1 MYSYFAVKIWNL
13 LFPYV
18 VFSLII
24 YKEAMTLSELKCISP
39 LLDGMI
45 MGEPI
50 NEHHG
55 IYCCPAIKED
65 TDEKYIVKIISVPAS
80 PAQMDALLLSGAYP
94 DEESALAYYKDVADE
109 IIAEIDIQ
117 KRLSEQEGYTP
128 YDAWQ
133 LEPKEDGKGYDIYLL
148 RTYNRTLETHFK
160 RHTFTHLD
168 ALNLGLDL
176 CAAMSVS
183 RRSGYLY
190 VGLKP
195 GNIFVTDQ
203 LQYKVGGLG
212 FIKLDSLKYM
222 SLPEKSRSI
231 YTPAEI
237 NDAYAALNTTI
248 DIYAIGLI
256 LYQAYN
262 NGELPYNDDIAPGDK
277 LPAPLYADYEMSEI
291 ILKACDPNP
300 EQRWQEPV
308 QMGQAIVEYMQR
320 NGALDTPIIPLPTP
334 EENDAEE
341 ETHAQTDE
349 VPADAAVPENTESNS
364 SENIDAETEES
375 SPEQD
380 DLTDLPSLSD
390 IAVEDLDF
398 TGDETDYEE
407 LTGEVTEMLTQA
419 DELATLSVPEPV
431 SVPDYIELP
440 ELEPIEIEPETS
452 ESEEP
457 AETNVEDTSEN
468 TEESADEDS
477 KIEEIDEDD
486 LTEEKVKKHHWLRNS
501 IIILL
506 VAALLAVGY
515 FIYKHFFVIDVAS
528 VSLNGAKDSLVVIVE
543 TEDDETV
550 LQVICVDT
558 YGNQI
563 PAPVVDGKAEF
574 KKLAPN
580 TAYNVKVVANGY
592 RQVSGVGALTYS
604 TPVQSNIVHFDA
616 ITGATDGSVILNFTI
631 DGPDSENWT
640 VSYSTEGEAERTAEM
655 VAHRVTISDLT
666 VGKEYK
672 FRLLPKEDL
681 YVTGESEILYTARKV
696 IKAEKVNIVSCIN
709 NELVVK
715 WAAPVGEKVNAWQIS
730 CSGGTYNQTATV
742 TDTTMTFKNL
752 DDTSNFVVEVK
763 AEGMSEGVKKDIPAN
778 SITVT
783 EMKADN
789 SKSGTLRFTWN
800 ASQPIPKDG
809 WKLHYAIIG
818 IEQKKSVTCEKN
830 EATISSLLPNVTY
843 RVWLTDAKDVPLLGS
858 DIEAKTASGSD
869 YSQRV
874 GRYELK
880 RSDLEFHMCKTSSL
894 QNWNGKKI
902 SDVKLESTFA
912 TGESGSFVIELK
924 KDYITLNNNS
934 VEITFLI
941 RDAESTPVLLS
952 TTTNTLAKM
961 WKNDY
966 CKLQMP
972 PLPTAVGTYTIDVYF
987 NGGLAATQQF
997 KIA

>member
-1 MYSYFAVKIWNL
+1 M
-13 LFPYV
+13 
-18 VFSLII
+18 
-24 YKEAMTLSELKCISP
+24 SELKRVSP

-80 PAQMDALLLSGAYP
+80 SAQMDALLLSGAYP
-94 DEESALAYYKDVADE
+94 DEESALAYYKDVSDE

-117 KRLSEQEGYTP
+117 KHLSEQEGFTP

-148 RTYNRTLETHFK
+148 RAYNRTLETHFK

-168 ALNLGLDL
+168 AQNLGLDL
-176 CAAMSVS
+176 CAAMSVC

-195 GNIFVTDQ
+195 GNIFVTDE

-237 NDAYAALNTTI
+237 SDAYAALNTTI

-262 NGELPYNDDIAPGDK
+262 NGELPFNADIAPGDK

-291 ILKACDPNP
+291 ILKACDPDP
-300 EQRWQEPV
+300 AERWQEPA
-308 QMGQAIVEYMQR
+308 QLGQAIVEYMQR
-320 NGALDTPIIPLPTP
+320 NGALDTPIVPLPAP
-334 EENDAEE
+334 EEDDAEE
-341 ETHAQTDE
+341 ESVITA
-349 VPADAAVPENTESNS
+349 
-364 SENIDAETEES
+364 
-375 SPEQD
+375 EQD
-380 DLTDLPSLSD
+380 SAEAEIAELDSAELIDEEADGASSDSDELADVPSLSD
-390 IAVEDLDF
+390 ITVEDLDL

-407 LTGEVTEMLTQA
+407 LTGEVTEILNQA

-431 SVPDYIELP
+431 SVPEYIELP
-440 ELEPIEIEPETS
+440 ELEPIEVET
-452 ESEEP
+452 EEP
-457 AETNVEDTSEN
+457 DAEETTASEDIEALGDTEDPANVDDT
-468 TEESADEDS
+468 
-477 KIEEIDEDD
+477 EEIDEGAPS
-486 LTEEKVKKHHWLRNS
+486 EEKAKKRHWIRNS
-501 IIILL
+501 IIVLL
-506 VAALLAVGY
+506 IAGLLAAGY
-515 FIYKHFFVIDVAS
+515 LIYRHFFVIVVDS
-528 VSLNGAKDSLVVIVE
+528 VSLNGAKDSLVVNIE
-543 TEDDETV
+543 TEDDESA
-550 LQVICVDT
+550 LQVFCVDT

-563 PAPVVDGKAEF
+563 PASVIDGKAEF
-574 KKLAPN
+574 KELAPN
-580 TAYNVKVVANGY
+580 TAYNVKIVANGY
-592 RQVSGVGALTYS
+592 RQVTGVGALTYS
-604 TPVQSNIVHFDA
+604 TPVQTKIVHFDA
-616 ITGATDGSVILNFTI
+616 ITGTTDGSVILNFTI

-640 VSYSTEGEAERTAEM
+640 VNYSAEGESERTAEI
-655 VAHRVTISDLT
+655 VAHRATINDLT
-666 VGKEYK
+666 IGKEYK
-672 FRLLPKEDL
+672 FRLTTKEDL
-681 YVTGESEILYTARKV
+681 YITGETEILHTARKV
-696 IKAEKVNIVSCIN
+696 IKPEKVSIVSCLN

-715 WAAPVGEKVNAWQIS
+715 WAAPSGEKVSNWQVS
-730 CSGGTYNQTATV
+730 CAGGTYNQTTTV
-742 TDTTMTFKNL
+742 TDTTVTFKGL
-752 DDTSNFVVEVK
+752 DHTSNFVVEVK

-789 SKSGTLRFTWN
+789 SKSGTLKFTWN
-800 ASQPIPKDG
+800 TSQDIPKDG
-809 WKLHYAIIG
+809 WKLHYAIVG
-818 IEQKKSVTCEKN
+818 IEQEKSVTCEKN
-830 EATISSLLPNVTY
+830 EATLTSLLPNVTY
-843 RVWLTDAKDVPLLGS
+843 RIWLTDAKDVPLLGS
-858 DIEAKTASGSD
+858 DLEAKTASGSD
-869 YSQRV
+869 YSQKV
-874 GRYELK
+874 GKYELT
-880 RSDLEFHMCKTSSL
+880 RTDLEFHMCKTSTL
-894 QNWNGKKI
+894 QKWNGKKI
-902 SDVKLESTFA
+902 SDVKFESTFA
-912 TGESGSFVIELK
+912 AGESGSFVIELK
-924 KDYITLNNNS
+924 KDYITLNDNS

-972 PLPTAVGTYTIDVYF
+972 PMPTTAGTYTIDVYF

-997 KIA
+997 KIT

>member
-1 MYSYFAVKIWNL
+1 MSD
-13 LFPYV
+13 P
-18 VFSLII
+18 
-24 YKEAMTLSELKCISP
+24 KCISP

-55 IYCCPAIKED
+55 ICCCPAIKED
-65 TDEKYIVKIISVPAS
+65 TDEKYIVKIVSVPPS

-94 DEESALAYYKDVADE
+94 DEESALAYYKEVAEE

-195 GNIFVTDQ
+195 GNIFVTDD
-203 LQYKVGGLG
+203 LQYKIGGLG

-237 NDAYAALNTTI
+237 SDAFAALNTTI
-248 DIYAIGLI
+248 DTYAIGLI

-262 NGELPYNDDIAPGDK
+262 NGELPFNDDIVPGDK

-291 ILKACDPNP
+291 ILKACNPDPA
-300 EQRWQEPV
+300 ERWQEPV

-320 NGALDTPIIPLPTP
+320 NGALDTPIVPLPDP
-334 EENDAEE
+334 EENITEKDSITQAEE
-341 ETHAQTDE
+341 APTDTE
-349 VPADAAVPENTESNS
+349 IVENPESELTEDT
-364 SENIDAETEES
+364 ELETEETPAAS
-375 SPEQD
+375 DE
-380 DLTDLPSLSD
+380 LTEVPTLSD
-390 IAVEDLDF
+390 VAIETLDLA
-398 TGDETDYEE
+398 GDETDYEE
-407 LTGEVTEMLTQA
+407 LTGEVTEILTQA

-440 ELEPIEIEPETS
+440 ELEPIEIEPES
-452 ESEEP
+452 IESDVADEAEESEE
-457 AETNVEDTSEN
+457 A
-468 TEESADEDS
+468 TEESADDS
-477 KIEEIDEDD
+477 LQEEEADIYDSA
-486 LTEEKVKKHHWLRNS
+486 EETGKKRHWLRNS
-501 IIILL
+501 IIVLGI
-506 VAALLAVGY
+506 AALLAAGY
-515 FIYKHFFVIDVAS
+515 FAYKHFFVINIDS
-528 VSLNGAKDSLVVIVE
+528 VSLSGAKDTLVVNIE
-543 TEDDETV
+543 TADDETL
-550 LQVICVDT
+550 LQVLCVDT

-563 PAPVVDGKAEF
+563 PASVVDGKAEF
-574 KKLAPN
+574 KELAPN
-580 TAYNVKVVANGY
+580 TAYNVKIVASGY

-604 TPVQSNIVHFDA
+604 TPVQSNIVQFDA
-616 ITGATDGSVILNFTI
+616 ITGSTDGSAILNFTI
-631 DGPDSENWT
+631 DGPDSEIWT
-640 VSYSTEGEAERTAEM
+640 VHYSTEGEDERTVEM
-655 VAHRVTISDLT
+655 VAHRATVTDLT

-672 FRLLPKEDL
+672 FRLVSKEDL
-681 YVTGESEILYTARKV
+681 YVTGKSEILYTARKV

-715 WAAPVGEKVNAWQIS
+715 WTAPTGEKVSAWQVS

-742 TDTTMTFKNL
+742 TETTITFKNL
-752 DDTSNFVVEVK
+752 DHTSNFVVEVK

-783 EMKADN
+783 NIKSDN
-789 SKSGTLRFTWN
+789 SKADTLSFTWET
-800 ASQPIPKDG
+800 SQSIPKDG
-809 WKLHYAIIG
+809 WKLHYAVIG
-818 IEQKKSVTCEKN
+818 IEQEKSVTCEKN

-843 RVWLTDAKDVPLLGS
+843 RIWLTDTKDIPLLGS
-858 DIEAKTASGSD
+858 DLEVKTGKATD
-869 YSQRV
+869 YSQKV
-874 GRYELK
+874 GKHELK
-880 RSDLEFHMCKTSSL
+880 RSDLEFHMCKTTSL
-894 QNWNGKKI
+894 QNWDGKKL
-902 SDVKLESTFA
+902 SDIKLESTFA
-912 TGESGSFVIELK
+912 TGESGSFLIELK

-934 VEITFLI
+934 VEITFLV

-952 TTTNTLAKM
+952 TTTSTLAKM
-961 WKNDY
+961 WKADY

-972 PLPTAVGTYTIDVYF
+972 PLPTTAGTYTIDVYF

>member
-1 MYSYFAVKIWNL
+1 M
-13 LFPYV
+13 
-18 VFSLII
+18 
-24 YKEAMTLSELKCISP
+24 SEPKRISP
-39 LLDGMI
+39 LLDGMT
-45 MGEPI
+45 MGDPI

-55 IYCCPAIKED
+55 ICCCPAIKED

-94 DEESALAYYKDVADE
+94 DEESALAYYKDVANE

-160 RHTFTHLD
+160 RHAFTHLD

-256 LYQAYN
+256 LYQTYN
-262 NGELPYNDDIAPGDK
+262 NGELPFNDDIVPGDK

-291 ILKACDPNP
+291 ILKACDPDP
-300 EQRWQEPV
+300 AERWQEPV

-320 NGALDTPIIPLPTP
+320 NGALDTPIVPLPTS
-334 EENDAEE
+334 EETDTADEPVDQAEE
-341 ETHAQTDE
+341 I
-349 VPADAAVPENTESNS
+349 PADADIAENPESDCVENTET
-364 SENIDAETEES
+364 DTEETPAVS
-375 SPEQD
+375 DE
-380 DLTDLPSLSD
+380 LTDLPTLSD
-390 IAVEDLDF
+390 VTIEDLDL
-398 TGDETDYEE
+398 TGNETDYEE

-440 ELEPIEIEPETS
+440 ELEPIEAETTDLEDAS
-452 ESEEP
+452 NADTEENQEVSEESTDEST
-457 AETNVEDTSEN
+457 ET
-468 TEESADEDS
+468 
-477 KIEEIDEDD
+477 EEIDVYDSP
-486 LTEEKVKKHHWLRNS
+486 EKTSKKRHWLRNS
-501 IIILL
+501 IITLL
-506 VAALLAVGY
+506 IAVLLAVGY
-515 FIYKHFFVIDVAS
+515 FAYEHFFVIVIDS
-528 VSLNGAKDSLVVIVE
+528 VSLRGAKDTLVVNIK
-543 TEDDETV
+543 TKDDETV

-563 PAPVVDGKAEF
+563 PASVVDGKAEF
-574 KKLAPN
+574 KELAPN
-580 TAYNVKVVANGY
+580 TAYNVKVVASGY
-592 RQVSGVGALTYS
+592 HRVSGVGALTYS
-604 TPVQSNIVHFDA
+604 TPIQSNIVHFDA
-616 ITGATDGSVILNFTI
+616 ITGATDGSAILNFTI
-631 DGPDSENWT
+631 DGPDSDAWT
-640 VSYSTEGEAERTAEM
+640 VSYSTEGESERTVEM
-655 VAHRVTISDLT
+655 SAHRATISDLT
-666 VGKEYK
+666 IGKEYK
-672 FRLLPKEDL
+672 FRLIPKDDL

-696 IKAEKVNIVSCIN
+696 IKADKVSIVSCID

-715 WAAPVGEKVNAWQIS
+715 WAAPAGEKVSAWQVS
-730 CSGGTYNQTATV
+730 CTGGTYNQTATV
-742 TDTTMTFKNL
+742 TETTITFKNI
-752 DDTSNFVVEVK
+752 DHTSNFVVEVK

-783 EMKADN
+783 NMKSDN
-789 SKSGTLRFTWN
+789 KDDTLSFTWET
-800 ASQPIPKDG
+800 SQPIPKDG
-809 WKLHYAIIG
+809 WKLHYAVVG
-818 IEQKKSVTCEKN
+818 IEQKKSIACEKN

-858 DIEAKTASGSD
+858 DLEVKTGSASD
-869 YSQRV
+869 YSQKV
-874 GRYELK
+874 GRHELK
-880 RSDLEFHMCKTSSL
+880 RSDLEFHMCKTSGL
-894 QNWNGKKI
+894 QDWNGKKI

-912 TGESGSFVIELK
+912 IGESGSFLIELK

-934 VEITFLI
+934 VEITFLV
-941 RDAESTPVLLS
+941 RDADSTPVLLS
-952 TTTNTLAKM
+952 STTSTLAKM

-972 PLPTAVGTYTIDVYF
+972 PLPTAAGAYTIDVYF

>member
-1 MYSYFAVKIWNL
+1 MSD
-13 LFPYV
+13 P
-18 VFSLII
+18 
-24 YKEAMTLSELKCISP
+24 KCISP

-55 IYCCPAIKED
+55 ICCCPAIKED
-65 TDEKYIVKIISVPAS
+65 TDEKYIVKIVSVPPS

-94 DEESALAYYKDVADE
+94 DEESALAYYKEVAEE

-195 GNIFVTDQ
+195 GNIFVTDD
-203 LQYKVGGLG
+203 LQYKIGGLG

-237 NDAYAALNTTI
+237 SDAFAALNTTI
-248 DIYAIGLI
+248 DTYAIGLI

-262 NGELPYNDDIAPGDK
+262 NGELPFNDDIVPGDK

-291 ILKACDPNP
+291 ILKACNPDPA
-300 EQRWQEPV
+300 ERWQETV
-308 QMGQAIVEYMQR
+308 QNGQAIVEYMQR
-320 NGALDTPIIPLPTP
+320 NGALDTPIVPLPDP
-334 EENDAEE
+334 EENITEKDSITQAEE
-341 ETHAQTDE
+341 APTDTE
-349 VPADAAVPENTESNS
+349 IVENPESELTEDT
-364 SENIDAETEES
+364 ELETEETPAAS
-375 SPEQD
+375 DE
-380 DLTDLPSLSD
+380 LTEVPTLSD
-390 IAVEDLDF
+390 VAIETLDLA
-398 TGDETDYEE
+398 GDETDYEE
-407 LTGEVTEMLTQA
+407 LTGEVTEILTQA

-440 ELEPIEIEPETS
+440 ELEPIEIEPES
-452 ESEEP
+452 IESDVADEAEESEE
-457 AETNVEDTSEN
+457 A
-468 TEESADEDS
+468 TEESADDS
-477 KIEEIDEDD
+477 LQEEEADIYDSA
-486 LTEEKVKKHHWLRNS
+486 EETGKKRHWLRNS
-501 IIILL
+501 IIVLGI
-506 VAALLAVGY
+506 AALLAAGY
-515 FIYKHFFVIDVAS
+515 FAYKHFFVINIDS
-528 VSLNGAKDSLVVIVE
+528 VSLSGAKDTLVVNIE
-543 TEDDETV
+543 TADDETL
-550 LQVICVDT
+550 LQVLCVDT

-563 PAPVVDGKAEF
+563 PASVVDGKAEF
-574 KKLAPN
+574 KELAPN
-580 TAYNVKVVANGY
+580 TAYNVKIVASGY

-604 TPVQSNIVHFDA
+604 TPVQSNIVQFDA
-616 ITGATDGSVILNFTI
+616 ITGSTDGSAILNFTI
-631 DGPDSENWT
+631 DGPDSEIWT
-640 VSYSTEGEAERTAEM
+640 VHYSTEGEDERTVEM
-655 VAHRVTISDLT
+655 VAHRATVTDLT

-672 FRLLPKEDL
+672 FRLVSKEDL
-681 YVTGESEILYTARKV
+681 YVTGKSEILYTARKV

-715 WAAPVGEKVNAWQIS
+715 WTAPTGEKVSAWQVS

-742 TDTTMTFKNL
+742 TETTITFKNL
-752 DDTSNFVVEVK
+752 DHTSNFVVEVK

-783 EMKADN
+783 NIKSDN
-789 SKSGTLRFTWN
+789 SKADTLSFTWET
-800 ASQPIPKDG
+800 SQSIPKDG
-809 WKLHYAIIG
+809 WKLHYAVIG
-818 IEQKKSVTCEKN
+818 IEQEKSVTCEKN

-843 RVWLTDAKDVPLLGS
+843 RIWLTDTKDIPLLGS
-858 DIEAKTASGSD
+858 DLEVKTGKATD
-869 YSQRV
+869 YSQKV
-874 GRYELK
+874 GKHELK
-880 RSDLEFHMCKTSSL
+880 RSDLEFHMCKTTSL
-894 QNWNGKKI
+894 QNWDGKKL
-902 SDVKLESTFA
+902 SDIKLESTFA
-912 TGESGSFVIELK
+912 TGESGSFLIELK

-934 VEITFLI
+934 VEITFLV

-952 TTTNTLAKM
+952 TTTSTLAKM
-961 WKNDY
+961 WKADY

-972 PLPTAVGTYTIDVYF
+972 PLPTTAGTYTIDVYF